1 MKKREIEQN
10 LDEIT
15 RELKSIRKLLVNVGL
30 MVADEV
36 NFNEQLTD
44 YMTELFHSHT
54 NMHPDEIY
62 LTGKIK
68 GGRELHQRLY

>member
-15 RELKSIRKLLVNVGL
+15 KELKTMKKLLVSISH

-36 NFNEQLTD
+36 NFKEQLTD
-44 YMTELFHSHT
+44 YMTELFHSRT
-54 NMHPDEIY
+54 NMYPDEIY
-62 LTGKIK
+62 LTGKIN
-68 GGRELHQRLY
+68 GGRELHQRLH